1 MDFDYGIWPT
11 SEKEGRLRCR
21 FIIVTLVYDIM
32 AFITSQSSI
41 GIPNVANKQLVHVHF
56 IKPNYLTLID
66 QFLLDF
72 KPYIYSFI
80 YHNTCIISNM
90 F

>member
-41 GIPNVANKQLVHVHF
+41 GIPNVATN
-56 IKPNYLTLID
+56 
-66 QFLLDF
+66 
-72 KPYIYSFI
+72 S
-80 YHNTCIISNM
+80 
-90 F
+90 